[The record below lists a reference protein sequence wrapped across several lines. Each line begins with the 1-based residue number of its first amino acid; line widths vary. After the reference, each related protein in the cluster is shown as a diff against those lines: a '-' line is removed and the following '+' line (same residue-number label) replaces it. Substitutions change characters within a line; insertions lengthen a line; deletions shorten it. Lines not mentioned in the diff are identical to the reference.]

1 MSLFDKDFK
10 EIFSSELVS
19 IIIGLFAGI
28 LLAIYTKK
36 ILLIPGMLILLPAF
50 LEMRGSLDGSLS
62 SRISSGL
69 FLGVVKPKKYNTPII
84 KGNEKASILLA
95 LGLSLLLGFIVF
107 LINYFIFGIVYVNII
122 FLPLLAAIFSSLIEI
137 PLIIAIT
144 FYLFR
149 KGHDPN
155 NIMGPFLT
163 STGDVASILGL
174 LIGVLLI

>member
-19 IIIGLFAGI
+19 ILIGLFAGT

-50 LEMRGSLDGSLS
+50 LEMRGNLDGSLS

-69 FLGVVKPKKYNTPII
+69 FLGVVKPRKYNTLIV
-84 KGNEKASILLA
+84 KGNEKASIF
-95 LGLSLLLGFIVF
+95 LGLTISLLLGVIIF
-107 LINYFIFGIVYVNII
+107 LINYFVFGVVYAKII
-122 FLPLLAAIFSSLIEI
+122 FLPLIAVIFSSLIEI
-137 PLIIAIT
+137 PIIILLT

-163 STGDVASILGL
+163 SSGDVASILGI

>member
-19 IIIGLFAGI
+19 IIVGLIAGT

-50 LEMRGSLDGSLS
+50 LEMRGNLDGSLS

-69 FLGVVKPKKYNTPII
+69 FLGVVKPKRYNTQII
-84 KGNEKASILLA
+84 KGNQKASILLA

-107 LINYFIFGIVYVNII
+107 LINYFVFGIIYVNII
-122 FLPLLAAIFSSLIEI
+122 FLVLLAAIFSSLIEI